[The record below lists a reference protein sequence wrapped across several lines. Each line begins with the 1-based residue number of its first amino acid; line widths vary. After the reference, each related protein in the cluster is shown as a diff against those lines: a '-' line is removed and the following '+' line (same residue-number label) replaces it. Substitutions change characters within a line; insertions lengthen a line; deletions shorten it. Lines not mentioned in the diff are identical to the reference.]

1 MTDTKYERY
10 IRNFPNVFRPIDA
23 SDTSAADWLSSVPN
37 PIINAILLGLSE
49 ADQDVAEELENTKS
63 QLFVRTASNQY
74 LDVLASSF
82 GVARPS
88 LLGLPDD
95 SFRQL
100 VPPLS
105 LRAKQV
111 RQSFYNAMDAFW
123 GPEFSRAN
131 IETIPGTTEIQAVD
145 ETYTLDSSWCRRRS
159 I

>member
-1 MTDTKYERY
+1 MSDSKYERY
-10 IRNFPNVFRPIDA
+10 IRNFPNIFRPIDG
-23 SDTSAADWLSSVPN
+23 SDVSTSDWLDSVPN
-37 PIINAILLGLSE
+37 PVINALLRGLSQGDDDI
-49 ADQDVAEELENTKS
+49 AQELENTKA
-63 QLFVRTASNQY
+63 QLFVATASNQY

-145 ETYTLDSSWCRRRS
+145 EMYTR
-159 I
+159 